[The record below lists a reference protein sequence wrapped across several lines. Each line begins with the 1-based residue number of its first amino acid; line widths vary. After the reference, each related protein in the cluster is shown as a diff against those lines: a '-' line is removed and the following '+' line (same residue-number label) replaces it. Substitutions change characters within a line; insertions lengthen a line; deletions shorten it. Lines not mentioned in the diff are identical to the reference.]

1 MGTIHTMST
10 SSRTLNPLAL
20 WGRSRVD
27 RDASRITTM
36 VINATQELQMGVDWT
51 ANTLISDQLQ
61 QHEHAPAVFV
71 EAVRDRLRHNSK
83 NVHWLALKLLETC
96 MKNIGQDLRL
106 PRAVATKPLM
116 DALAA
121 LAENKRP
128 RSGLFNFRCTNSHLS
143 APGFDQDHSEQHDVN
158 ELARI
163 LIRSWAE
170 GFEAVQAE
178 VPLLGEV
185 YLALLR
191 RGLGFPEL
199 TSEEKMT
206 FKLPTASQIE
216 VDAIGEQIRLLRD
229 VLSAAGSDA
238 PGDEMA
244 RELTA
249 QLEQTREELQ
259 RRIPAIQD
267 DGALSIYLH
276 ALDQVDGVLQEYW
289 ERVREKVENTDQTG
303 SQAVPEASPV
313 SADAQRTEA
322 STDANRKDS
331 ELTQYAPSEDS
342 AWPTVPVTQDQTSG
356 GNIDDLLGLISPRSA
371 PSVA

>member
-1 MGTIHTMST
+1 
-10 SSRTLNPLAL
+10 
-20 WGRSRVD
+20 
-27 RDASRITTM
+27 
-36 VINATQELQMGVDWT
+36 MGVDWT

-128 RSGLFNFRCTNSHLS
+128 RSGLFNLRCTNSNLS
-143 APGFDQDHSEQHDVN
+143 AAPGFDP
-158 ELARI
+158 
-163 LIRSWAE
+163 
-170 GFEAVQAE
+170 VQAE

-276 ALDQVDGVLQEYW
+276 A
-289 ERVREKVENTDQTG
+289 
-303 SQAVPEASPV
+303 
-313 SADAQRTEA
+313 
-322 STDANRKDS
+322 
-331 ELTQYAPSEDS
+331 
-342 AWPTVPVTQDQTSG
+342 
-356 GNIDDLLGLISPRSA
+356 
-371 PSVA
+371 

>member
-1 MGTIHTMST
+1 
-10 SSRTLNPLAL
+10 
-20 WGRSRVD
+20 
-27 RDASRITTM
+27 
-36 VINATQELQMGVDWT
+36 MGVDWT

-61 QHEHAPAVFV
+61 QHENPAVFV
-71 EAVRDRLRHNSK
+71 EAVRDRLRHKSK

-96 MKNIGQDLRL
+96 IKNVGQDLRL

-128 RSGLFNFRCTNSHLS
+128 RSGLFNFRCTNSNLS
-143 APGFDQDHSEQHDVN
+143 APGFEEDQREEHDVN

-178 VPLLGEV
+178 VPLFSEV
-185 YLALLR
+185 YLTLLR

-206 FKLPTASQIE
+206 FKLRTASQIE
-216 VDAIGEQIRLLRD
+216 VDAISEQIRLLRD
-229 VLSAAGSDA
+229 VLSAAGSDT
-238 PGDEMA
+238 PGDEIA
-244 RELTA
+244 KELTA

-259 RRIPAIQD
+259 RRIPAIQEQE
-267 DGALSIYLH
+267 ALGIYLH
-276 ALDQVDGVLQEYW
+276 ALDQVEGVLREYW
-289 ERVREKVENTDQTG
+289 GRVREKVENMDATG
-303 SQAVPEASPV
+303 SQAVLEASPV
-313 SADAQRTEA
+313 SAEAQWNEA
-322 STDANRKDS
+322 STDTNRKDS
-331 ELTQYAPSEDS
+331 DLTQYAPSEDS
-342 AWPTVPVTQDQTSG
+342 ACPAVPVARDRTSG